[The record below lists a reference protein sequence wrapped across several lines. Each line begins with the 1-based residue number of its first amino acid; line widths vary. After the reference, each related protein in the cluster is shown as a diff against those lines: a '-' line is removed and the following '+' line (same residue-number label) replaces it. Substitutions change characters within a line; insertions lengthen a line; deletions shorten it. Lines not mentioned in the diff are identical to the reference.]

1 MHFFC
6 WYFFQTGC
14 SWYVVP
20 ERSACPVLLGAETCT
35 MRGGAACEKDDQKAD
50 ANVDY
55 NLDSVKKPLA
65 HFLTADSD
73 LFSPPLSP

>member
-1 MHFFC
+1 MHFFG
-6 WYFFQTGC
+6 WHFFKQGVLGM
-14 SWYVVP
+14 SFLSVLP
-20 ERSACPVLLGAETCT
+20 ARVLLGAETCT
-35 MRGGAACEKDDQKAD
+35 MREGAASEKDDQKAD